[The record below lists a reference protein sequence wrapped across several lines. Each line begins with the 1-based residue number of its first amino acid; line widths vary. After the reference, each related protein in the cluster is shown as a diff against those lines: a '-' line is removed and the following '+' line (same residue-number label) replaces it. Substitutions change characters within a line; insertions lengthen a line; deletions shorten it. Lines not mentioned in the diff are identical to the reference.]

1 MLDRQTVPRDCGAAQ
16 PMVSIHLPICGVSP
30 GHVRETLAQLA
41 SLNQPAFEVLVVDY
55 NSADPKLWEPVARDC
70 ARLDPRFRFFHLG
83 HLSSGRAG
91 ALNFARTQTAHP
103 AKFIA
108 VLDHEGTSPCDSVRN
123 AIAAFADPRTGAV
136 HSPCALHSPCIIRKD
151 ALDDAGGWAEWC
163 VDEAAAL
170 HFDLRRKH
178 WHATTASG
186 EPAAAP
192 ASVGAH
198 RPRVARQAYG
208 AVQIALRHWRPLI
221 SSFNR
226 ELTLQQRWRVV
237 AGWMPW
243 IEDAL
248 ALPLLILALLLS
260 AGVFRSPIRLEAPA
274 LLTML
279 PFIGLLT
286 LRLAQFRN
294 TGGARAVADLALSH
308 TVAKAVWGALLNKGL
323 PPGTTKPAAAASAA
337 WEELALLL
345 LTWATAAGIAHG
357 SSTWRSMLWCAVLLA
372 LSMPYLATALGAIL
386 AHPSRMRQSSVGAV
400 ARTEAGD

>member
-1 MLDRQTVPRDCGAAQ
+1 MLDRPTAPPHCGTAQ

-41 SLNQPAFEVLVVDY
+41 LLDEPAFEVLVVDY
-55 NSADPKLWEPVARDC
+55 NTVDPKLWEPVAREC

-108 VLDHEGTSPCDSVRN
+108 VLGHIGDRPRDWLRN
-123 AIAAFADPRTGAV
+123 AIATFADPRIGAV
-136 HSPCALHSPCIIRKD
+136 HSPCIVRKD

-163 VDEAAAL
+163 VAEEAAL

-178 WHATTASG
+178 WHTTAASV
-186 EPAAAP
+186 EPAAGL
-192 ASVGAH
+192 ASVGPR

-208 AVQIALRHWRPLI
+208 AVQIALRHWRPLF
-221 SSFNR
+221 SPLNR

-243 IEDAL
+243 IGEAL
-248 ALPLLILALLLS
+248 ALPLLVLALLLS
-260 AGVFRSPIRLEAPA
+260 AGVFRSPIRFEAPA
-274 LLTML
+274 LLIML

-294 TGGARAVADLALSH
+294 TRGARAVADLALSH
-308 TVAKAVWGALLNKGL
+308 TIAKAVWSALLNKGL
-323 PPGTTKPAAAASAA
+323 PPGTTKPAAAASVA

-345 LTWATAAGIAHG
+345 LAWATAAGIAHG
-357 SSTWRSMLWCAVLLA
+357 SGTWRSILWCAVLLA
-372 LSMPYLATALGAIL
+372 LSMPYLAAVLAAVMGAL
-386 AHPSRMRQSSVGAV
+386 PSHQLSVTRSSPGAV